1 MANSTIYIDAKKA
14 HREKII
20 SFVVIGISILFLAY
34 ITARMTKI
42 LQSDSEKTAL
52 IALIDVLLNF
62 GEDPLG
68 LSFKK
73 PFPETMFVMS
83 VVAAFSAWCYH
94 DYKTTNAHY
103 KDGEQYGTAKFMTV
117 EMTRAFNERF
127 NAPYG
132 KKYAEGPENTIFSK
146 NCWLGTNTRKTQ
158 LNNNVFV
165 TGGPGSGKSFRI
177 VLPNLLQADLSTSY
191 VVTDPSGEL
200 MEKTGHYF
208 EELGYNIKCFNLVDM
223 AHSHRYNPLAYIRKE
238 EDVLTLIESFINNT
252 DGGIKSSDPFW
263 PKAERAL
270 LEALIFYV
278 RRVSGGKKSEKQT
291 MAYISYLVRSA
302 KSDDS
307 AKKLETKLDQL
318 MNAVR
323 ITHPNDIC
331 LKQYDIFK
339 LANDKT
345 ATSILISTATRLDPF
360 NIEAVANLTSD
371 DDLDLI
377 HLGDKPTILYLIMP
391 QGNTTYN
398 FIINMLYTQ
407 MWDTL
412 YYHAQHDLGD
422 VKLPCD
428 IRFILDEFANIGV
441 IPAFQ
446 EKLTT
451 MRKYGMSCMIFIQA
465 LGQIKNNYKDNWE
478 TLMGAC
484 DTQVYLGGNET
495 SSMKDLSEKLG
506 EMTIRVRDRSS
517 SRSGSKGTDSKS
529 FKYTKRKM
537 LGIDEIRRLRPGWG
551 LIIIKG
557 QQPFYD
563 ELYNP
568 FEHPNA
574 RYLGNT
580 DTKENCYK
588 FEFFNGD
595 PGSQKERDA
604 QNDTQIEQ
612 AFKSSSMERRSDD
625 MAIKTPTAIDGNG
638 ATYAS
643 SYGTPQITAQVGG
656 TRIASAVFYKKDI
669 QYNALG
675 TAASVSADTAY
686 RKGISQ
692 CDVAAGESLGDII
705 AELR

>member
-1 MANSTIYIDAKKA
+1 MANSTIYIDARKS
-14 HREKII
+14 HREKILAIIGVILAFLFLVYLCARAALYMQQNPETGAFFAVLNVILGFGNDPWALSFSTPFPQTLFVMTVI
-20 SFVVIGISILFLAY
+20 SLFLAWCIY
-34 ITARMTKI
+34 
-42 LQSDSEKTAL
+42 DHN
-52 IALIDVLLNF
+52 IANR
-62 GEDPLG
+62 
-68 LSFKK
+68 
-73 PFPETMFVMS
+73 
-83 VVAAFSAWCYH
+83 
-94 DYKTTNAHY
+94 HY

-117 EMTRAFNERF
+117 EMIRAFNMKF

-132 KKYAEGPENTIFSK
+132 KKYAEGPENTILSK
-146 NCWLGTNTRKTQ
+146 HCWLGTNTRKTQ
-158 LNNNVFV
+158 MNNNVFV

-177 VLPNLLQADLSTSY
+177 VLPNLLQADLTKSY

-208 EELGYNIKCFNLVDM
+208 EELGYDIKCFNLVDM

-238 EDVLTLIESFINNT
+238 EDILSLIESFINNT
-252 DGGIKSSDPFW
+252 DGGQKSSDPFW

-278 RRVSGGKKSEKQT
+278 RRVSGGKMNEMQT
-291 MAYISYLVRSA
+291 MSYLSYLVRTA
-302 KSDDS
+302 KSNDS
-307 AKKLETKLDQL
+307 AVDCQTNLDKMFNDFRKQY
-318 MNAVR
+318 
-323 ITHPNDIC
+323 PYDIC
-331 LKQYDIFK
+331 VKQYDIFK

-345 ATSILISTATRLDPF
+345 ATSILISVATRLDPF
-360 NIEAVANLTSD
+360 NIDALANLTSA

-398 FIINMLYTQ
+398 FIVNMLYTQ

-412 YYHAQHDLGD
+412 YYHALHDNGD

-428 IRFILDEFANIGV
+428 IIFILDEFANIGV

-478 TLMGAC
+478 TLQGAC

-529 FKYTKRKM
+529 FKYTRRKM
-537 LGIDEIRRLRPGWG
+537 LGVDEIRRLKPGWG

-588 FEFFNGD
+588 FDFFNGD
-595 PGSQKERDA
+595 PGPQEDRDL
-604 QNDTQIEQ
+604 QNDIQMKE
-612 AFKSSSMERRSDD
+612 AFLASSKEKRPEN
-625 MAIKTPTAIDGNG
+625 MAIKKSTSIRGSSAI
-638 ATYAS
+638 YAS
-643 SYGTPQITAQVGG
+643 SFGSPELQAQIGG
-656 TRIASAVFYKKDI
+656 TRSVKAIFFKKDTRDTCD
-669 QYNALG
+669 AD
-675 TAASVSADTAY
+675 ACSSARTAY
-686 RKGISQ
+686 EKGISL
-692 CDVAAGESLGDII
+692 CDVEAGEQALNAISNL
-705 AELR
+705 